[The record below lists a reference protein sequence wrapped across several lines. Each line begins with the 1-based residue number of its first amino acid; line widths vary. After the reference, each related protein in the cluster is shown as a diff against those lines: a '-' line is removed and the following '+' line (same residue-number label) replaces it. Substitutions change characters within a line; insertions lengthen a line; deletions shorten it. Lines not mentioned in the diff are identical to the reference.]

1 MTKIIFQ
8 RNFQYS
14 FILVCCRTR
23 RYNVAPPVLLHISNF
38 FALEMYYSLNAC
50 VCVCADD
57 MIADRRKDQS
67 KSSTGRGGAN
77 RKNSTPTKSQKKK
90 TELADRSIA
99 TGRAKRA
106 AATKARRGLSNTKK
120 PTAMEIDQEN
130 YRQSRNSNASNRK
143 QEQKSSNGRLPPNS
157 SLRDNTKKNSNKNN
171 NNNITVAPVSLGRI
185 PNKKQM
191 NAALQG
197 MKEAGCPVPAGH
209 TLIMQFIPA
218 LVVAA
223 PTGKGKG
230 GKQQQQQQTN
240 KRGGRGGGGDGRGRG
255 GGGRGGRK

>member
-1 MTKIIFQ
+1 MVL
-8 RNFQYS
+8 NFCFGNVL
-14 FILVCCRTR
+14 FI
-23 RYNVAPPVLLHISNF
+23 
-38 FALEMYYSLNAC
+38 EC
-50 VCVCADD
+50 VRVCADD
-57 MIADRRKDQS
+57 MIADRRKEQS
-67 KSSTGRGGAN
+67 KSSTGRSGAN
-77 RKNSTPTKSQKKK
+77 KNNSTTKPQKK

-99 TGRAKRA
+99 TGRAKRS

-130 YRQSRNSNASNRK
+130 YRQSRNSNASKKK

-157 SLRDNTKKNSNKNN
+157 SLRDNKKKNINNNNNNKNN
-171 NNNITVAPVSLGRI
+171 NNNISLAPVSLGRM

-197 MKEAGCPVPAGH
+197 MKQAGCPVPDGH

-218 LVVAA
+218 IVVAA

-230 GKQQQQQQTN
+230 GHQQQQAN
-240 KRGGRGGGGDGRGRG
+240 KKGGRGGGGDGRGRG

>member
-1 MTKIIFQ
+1 MFLTF
-8 RNFQYS
+8 
-14 FILVCCRTR
+14 
-23 RYNVAPPVLLHISNF
+23 VLEI
-38 FALEMYYSLNAC
+38 YYSLNVC
-50 VCVCADD
+50 VCVCVCVCVRADD
-57 MIADRRKDQS
+57 MIAERRKEQS

-77 RKNSTPTKSQKKK
+77 KNNSTTKPQKKK

-130 YRQSRNSNASNRK
+130 YRQSRNSNASKKK

-157 SLRDNTKKNSNKNN
+157 SLRDNKKKNNSNNSNKNSN
-171 NNNITVAPVSLGRI
+171 SNISSAPVSFGRI

-197 MKEAGCPVPAGH
+197 MKQAGCPVPDGH
-209 TLIMQFIPA
+209 RLIMQFIPE

-230 GKQQQQQQTN
+230 GQQQQQQAN
-240 KRGGRGGGGDGRGRG
+240 KKGGRGGGGRG